1 MRAIGLVG
9 ILVVLGQLVLGISS
23 GALALW
29 VQRRFFLHV
38 DEDQSFAIPGTVAFF
53 VSLYYFWLVIQIDAG
68 TSAF

>member
-23 GALALW
+23 GAVALW
-29 VQRRFFLHV
+29 VQRRFFLHP

-53 VSLYYFWLVIQIDAG
+53 VSLYSLWLVIQIDPS
-68 TSAF
+68 SAF